1 MPVTDVTTDAENL
14 TMTVVADFA
23 APIER
28 VWSAYSDPRQLE
40 RFWGPPGW
48 PATFTAWDH
57 TVGGRAVYSMN
68 GPRGEKSSGS
78 WEFVSIDA
86 PNGFEVIDSFVD
98 EAGKPLDGF
107 PAQRMSFA
115 FEPTADGTRMVTT
128 SHFDSVDALEQV
140 VEMGQV
146 EGIRMAMAQL
156 DSVLQDL
163 RDYAQGKGT
172 RVELLDDTHVRI
184 TRLVEGPRELVWR
197 AHFEP
202 ELIRKWM
209 LGPDGWEM
217 TECVAATEVGQSYRN
232 SWAPV
237 GDTEGQPFG
246 FEGEALLI
254 DAPRRAVSTERMQG
268 MPVETLNDLNLYE
281 EDGATLV
288 TLLIEYPD
296 KETRD
301 MILATGMADGME
313 SSFARLERELLSV

>member
-1 MPVTDVTTDAENL
+1 MPVTDVTTDTENL

-48 PATFTAWDH
+48 PATFTVWDH

-78 WEFVSIDA
+78 WEFVSIDE
-86 PNGFEVIDSFVD
+86 PHGFEVIDSFVD
-98 EAGKPLDGF
+98 EDGTPLDGF

-115 FEPTADGTRMVTT
+115 FESTADGTRMVTT

-146 EGIRMAMAQL
+146 EGIKMAMAQL
-156 DSVLQDL
+156 DAVLQDL
-163 RDYAQGKGT
+163 RAYAQGKGT

-202 ELIRKWM
+202 ELIRQWM

-268 MPVETLNDLNLYE
+268 MPTETLNDLNLYE

-288 TLLIEYPD
+288 TLLVEYPD

-313 SSFARLERELLSV
+313 QSFARLERELLAV

>member
-1 MPVTDVTTDAENL
+1 MPVTDVTTDTENL

-48 PATFTAWDH
+48 PATFTTWDH

-78 WEFVSIDA
+78 WEFVSIDE
-86 PNGFEVIDSFVD
+86 PHGFEVIDSFVD
-98 EAGKPLDGF
+98 EDGTPLDGF

-115 FEPTADGTRMVTT
+115 FESTADGTRMVTT

-146 EGIRMAMAQL
+146 EGIKMAMAQL
-156 DSVLQDL
+156 DAVLQDL
-163 RDYAQGKGT
+163 RAYAQGKGT

-202 ELIRKWM
+202 ELIRQWM

-268 MPVETLNDLNLYE
+268 MPTETLNDLNLYE

-313 SSFARLERELLSV
+313 QSFARLERELLAV

>member
-1 MPVTDVTTDAENL
+1 MPVTDVTTDADNL

-23 APIER
+23 APVGR
-28 VWSAYSDPRQLE
+28 VWDAYSDPRQLE

-57 TVGGRAVYSMN
+57 TVGGRTVYSMN

-78 WEFVSIDA
+78 WEFLSIDA
-86 PNGFEVIDSFVD
+86 PNGFEVLDSFVD
-98 EAGKPLDGF
+98 DDGKALDGF
-107 PAQRMSFA
+107 PAQRMSFT
-115 FEPTADGTRMVTT
+115 FEPTAEGTRMTTT

-140 VEMGQV
+140 VSMGQV
-146 EGIRMAMAQL
+146 EGITMAMAQL
-156 DSVLQDL
+156 DAVLQDL
-163 RDYAQGKGT
+163 REYAQGKGT

-217 TECVAATEVGQSYRN
+217 TECVTATEVGQSYRN

-237 GDTEGQPFG
+237 GDTEGEPFG
-246 FEGEALLI
+246 FEGEVLLI
-254 DAPRRAVSTERMQG
+254 DAPRRAVTTERMQG
-268 MPVETLNDLNLYE
+268 MPTETLNDLNLYE

-288 TLLIEYPD
+288 TVLIEYPD

-313 SSFARLERELLSV
+313 SSFARLERELLTV